1 MEYIQMNHNDQT
13 KEVEQAIQR
22 MNENSIQERDRL
34 EAYRYR
40 LEAIIID
47 IEKKLKSSQW
57 IKNMNTWRAVQS

>member
-1 MEYIQMNHNDQT
+1 MAIKLEFMQMTHNDQP
-13 KEVEQAIQR
+13 KEVDQAIQR

-47 IEKKLKSSQW
+47 IEKKLKSSQ
-57 IKNMNTWRAVQS
+57 